1 MFTDSAN
8 MTPVDAIAEG
18 ANVALRELVNLCM
31 TPMIDNNLEAIMIS
45 TLFAEERPPRR
56 VLPVSR

>member
-45 TLFAEERPPRR
+45 TLFAEERPPHR